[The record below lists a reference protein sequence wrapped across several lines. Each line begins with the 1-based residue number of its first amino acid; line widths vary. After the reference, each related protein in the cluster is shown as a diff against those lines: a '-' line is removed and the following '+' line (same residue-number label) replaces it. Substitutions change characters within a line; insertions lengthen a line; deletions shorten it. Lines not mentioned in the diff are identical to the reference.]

1 MSRSEYFANQ
11 ALASM
16 PRAFIGATFTKPAPI
31 RPAHVPMVRPAYVVT
46 LCGAILCALFVI
58 L

>member
-16 PRAFIGATFTKPAPI
+16 PRAFIGATFTKPAPV
-31 RPAHVPMVRPAYVVT
+31 RPAHVPMARPAYVAS